1 MALLS
6 LRGSC
11 RFTDDAQQENGADD
25 TVGAGGQA
33 AKQGKSQEREDELIK
48 FMFSEVCGCA
58 IVFWESNLMA
68 ISNKE
73 KELYLIGAS
82 LFIDH

>member
-6 LRGSC
+6 LHGSC
-11 RFTDDAQQENGADD
+11 RFTHNAQQENGADD
-25 TVGAGGQA
+25 TLRAGGRA
-33 AKQGKSQEREDELIK
+33 AKQGKAQEREDEHIK
-48 FMFSEVCGCA
+48 FMFSEVCSCA
-58 IVFWESNLMA
+58 TVFLESNLMA

-82 LFIDH
+82 LFIDY

>member
-25 TVGAGGQA
+25 TIGAGGQA
-33 AKQGKSQEREDELIK
+33 ANQGESQEREDELIK
-48 FMFSEVCGCA
+48 FMCSEVCGCA
-58 IVFWESNLMA
+58 AVLLESNLMA

-73 KELYLIGAS
+73 KEP
-82 LFIDH
+82 

>member
-11 RFTDDAQQENGADD
+11 RFTDDAQRENGADD
-25 TVGAGGQA
+25 TIGAGGRA
-33 AKQGKSQEREDELIK
+33 AKQGKSQETEDELIK

-58 IVFWESNLMA
+58 TVLLESNLMA

-82 LFIDH
+82 LFIDY

>member
-25 TVGAGGQA
+25 TLGARGQA
-33 AKQGKSQEREDELIK
+33 AKQGKAQEREDELQ
-48 FMFSEVCGCA
+48 
-58 IVFWESNLMA
+58 
-68 ISNKE
+68 
-73 KELYLIGAS
+73 
-82 LFIDH
+82 

>member
-25 TVGAGGQA
+25 TLGARGQA
-33 AKQGKSQEREDELIK
+33 AKQGKAQEREDELIK

-58 IVFWESNLMA
+58 TVFLESNLMA

-82 LFIDH
+82 LFIHY